1 MVNGASR
8 HRFRGRSADA
18 TTRRIGGEPLSLCA
32 MRTVLL
38 WMARNRWLRERLPK
52 LWFAKRAVR
61 RFMPGEDAES
71 ALAAGTQ
78 FQIEGIGTLYT
89 RLGENLTRIEEADEV
104 ADHYLAV
111 MDQIRVRRLD
121 GEVSMKLTQL
131 GFDLDV
137 ERTFEHASALAA
149 KAAES
154 GRTLWVDMEGSAYTE
169 STIAFYERLKAAHA
183 NTGICLQA
191 YLKRTAADIQRLLP
205 LQPQIRLV
213 KGAYAEPAAIAFQT
227 RHDVDAN
234 YLALCVSMLE
244 AARAGTK
251 IRIGLGTHDV
261 RLIEQV
267 AEHAAALGLP
277 RAAFEIQMLYGIR
290 ADQQRRLNAAGFR
303 VLALIAYGE
312 AWYPWYM
319 RRLAERPANVI
330 FALRQMLG

>member
-1 MVNGASR
+1 M
-8 HRFRGRSADA
+8 RS
-18 TTRRIGGEPLSLCA
+18 L
-32 MRTVLL
+32 LL
-38 WMARNRWLRERLPK
+38 WMARNPWLRERLPR

-104 ADHYLAV
+104 ATHYLGV
-111 MDQIRVRRLD
+111 MNEIRERRLD

-137 ERTFEHASALAA
+137 ERTFEHASALAS

-154 GRTLWVDMEGSAYTE
+154 GRTLWVDMEGSAYAE
-169 STIAFYERLKAAHA
+169 STIAFYERLKAAHP

-191 YLKRTAADIQRLLP
+191 YLKRTASDVERLLP
-205 LQPQIRLV
+205 LAPQIRLV
-213 KGAYAEPAAIAFQT
+213 KGAYAEPPAIAFQA

-234 YLALCVSMLE
+234 YLALAVSMLE
-244 AARAGTK
+244 AARAGTR

-267 AEHAAALGLP
+267 AEHADALGVP

-319 RRLAERPANVI
+319 RRLAERPANVL
-330 FALRQMLG
+330 FALRQILG